1 MRGQRGATLIEL
13 MVAGVVVLM
22 ALIGFVTAMNA
33 AGMSNAIG
41 HRRTVSTYLRN
52 EVVERMAVS
61 ARSSLDLI
69 PASTWIVDGC
79 FDVDSQP
86 LASNPTH
93 DTTFACPTGTTYR
106 SWLRVEPSGARTWA
120 VRSYVERTESP
131 CGPDNRR
138 TSISCAAA
146 DVVLTD

>member
-13 MVAGVVVLM
+13 MVASVVLLI

-41 HRRTVSTYLRN
+41 HRRTVETYLRN
-52 EVVERMAVS
+52 EVIERFAVS
-61 ARSSLDLI
+61 PRAGLDLI
-69 PASTWIVDGC
+69 TPSRWMVDGC
-79 FDVDSQP
+79 FDVESQP
-86 LASNPTH
+86 VASNPAH
-93 DTTFACPTGTTYR
+93 DPDFACPAGATYR
-106 SWLRVEPSGARTWA
+106 SWLRIEPSGSRTWT